1 MFSERNDPFA
11 AIDTANARGQRN
23 PYLLPG
29 QYHLRIDKCSCF
41 ESREG
46 KLFWLVE
53 LEILSSDNAE
63 RPAGLQVSWMT
74 NLRKD
79 MGPINTKRFL
89 AAAMSIDPDSDAAN
103 TEITKE
109 VARLACS
116 KEQPLHGLEI
126 FAQCA
131 SVTTREGGDFLDV
144 KWLPVVT
151 PGAES

>member
-1 MFSERNDPFA
+1 MFNQERNDPFA

-29 QYHLRIDKCSCF
+29 QYHLRIDKCSSF

-53 LEILSSDNAE
+53 LEILSSDNPE

-79 MGPINTKRFL
+79 MGPINVKRFL

-103 TEITKE
+103 TEITSD
-109 VARLACS
+109 VARLAVS
-116 KEQPLHGLEI
+116 DDQPLHNLEI
-126 FAQCA
+126 FAQCSA
-131 SVTTREGGDFLDV
+131 VTTREGGDFLDV
-144 KWLPVVT
+144 KWLPVA
-151 PGAES
+151 PA